1 MNLQVVGSQ
10 QGSLPHPAVPPQSH
24 SSPASTIPL
33 PHSPAVMRVT
43 FLFEVRQE
51 LETVLLAKLEQ
62 ILPIVH
68 SEKRFVA
75 SIVVGFI

>member
-1 MNLQVVGSQ
+1 
-10 QGSLPHPAVPPQSH
+10 
-24 SSPASTIPL
+24 
-33 PHSPAVMRVT
+33 MRVT